1 MRHGEGKKAVRKVF
15 SDVKY
20 YDDELE
26 KLKEFEEM
34 IIREEVHLPS
44 NWTQVETIKY
54 MYSGKFELKKS
65 LKNLKEHLEWRA
77 IHEQSTLSPS
87 AYKYLEDG
95 ILYISGRD
103 KQYRPII
110 IINVYKLNPKQM
122 DLADFIAALCFVLD
136 TCKKFYFVPGKV
148 ENWVIIIESNSMGV
162 FNFPF
167 KIVKTINDVTSVNY
181 TSTLDRLY
189 IMNPSTFLN
198 SSWNIISSF
207 IDPETSAKISM
218 LKKSHFKQLLERIS
232 VDQLE
237 ERYDGKLPSRK
248 VYWPPINTLNEPPY
262 TIELKMSAPHKNE
275 DAKVHDLETKITD
288 GTRGDIHAIKNKHSA
303 EEERANTPAKSDNT
317 PNSGQKTAHSKANED
332 FSSSKKH
339 EIRIEN
345 NREQEKEEHNG
356 LHQAEDEGNKE
367 EELEVGG
374 QALFEDKDKKIRN
387 VNSKLEEHGSE
398 SLRESHQERGE
409 NPNLNHKSK
418 KPRVSFVGELND
430 SSEKKGEPQILLEGH
445 GTKVEFCGF
454 CGPSNKKS
462 TDSCAIF

>member
-20 YDDELE
+20 LDDELE

-34 IIREEVHLPS
+34 IAKDQVQLPS
-44 NWTQVETIKY
+44 DWTKVDTIRM

-65 LKNLKEHLEWRA
+65 LKNLKDHLEWRA
-77 IHEQSTLSPS
+77 SPDRGILSPK

-95 ILYISGRD
+95 IMYISGRD
-103 KQYRPII
+103 KQYRPIV
-110 IINVYKLNPKQM
+110 IINVYKINPKQL
-122 DLADFIAALCFVLD
+122 DLTDFIAALCFVLD

-237 ERYDGKLPSRK
+237 VCYDGKLPNRST
-248 VYWPPINTLNEPPY
+248 YWPPTNTLNQPPY
-262 TIELKMSAPHKNE
+262 TIERKVSATHKNE
-275 DAKVHDLETKITD
+275 EVKVLDVKSKVTE
-288 GTRGDIHAIKNKHSA
+288 GTRGDIPAINNQHN
-303 EEERANTPAKSDNT
+303 EEERANSPAKSDLT
-317 PNSGQKTAHSKANED
+317 QNSAQKTELSKANED
-332 FSSSKKH
+332 SSPLKKPAT
-339 EIRIEN
+339 RIEN
-345 NREQEKEEHNG
+345 KIEQATSEGKKEEG
-356 LHQAEDEGNKE
+356 E
-367 EELEVGG
+367 EVAG
-374 QALFEDKDKKIRN
+374 QALFEDKGKKVRN
-387 VNSKLEEHGSE
+387 VNSKPEEHGSE
-398 SLRESHQERGE
+398 SLRESNQERSE

-430 SSEKKGEPQILLEGH
+430 SSEKKGEPQILLESN

-454 CGPSNKKS
+454 CGPSDKKA